1 MVEEHG
7 NMLLYGLVQFFFS
20 CVYFYD
26 LWRQQ
31 QQRRLMPMR
40 VSAERESLGKKRTTV
55 SGFFLYA
62 FHLIQPQRA
71 PPAQPFNQFCS
82 VVVDFWESNLG
93 RAPKFRYGNLN
104 VIQKQNSI
112 NLRESRDFPQET
124 FIHPEWKN
132 PKRLPH
138 FTPSR
143 YVVSWI
149 PFFPICTQCLFGA
162 DNLGRNIMSM
172 G

>member
-1 MVEEHG
+1 MEICSYMDWFSFSFLVFIF
-7 NMLLYGLVQFFFS
+7 MIYGGSSSSGGWCRWESVQ
-20 CVYFYD
+20 
-26 LWRQQ
+26 
-31 QQRRLMPMR
+31 
-40 VSAERESLGKKRTTV
+40 RESLGKKRTTV

>member
-1 MVEEHG
+1 MEAAAA
-7 NMLLYGLVQFFFS
+7 
-20 CVYFYD
+20 
-26 LWRQQ
+26 
-31 QQRRLMPMR
+31 
-40 VSAERESLGKKRTTV
+40 AEADADESQCRESLGKKRTTV

-124 FIHPEWKN
+124 FIHPE
-132 PKRLPH
+132 
-138 FTPSR
+138 
-143 YVVSWI
+143 
-149 PFFPICTQCLFGA
+149 
-162 DNLGRNIMSM
+162 
-172 G
+172 